1 MNSPLSISG
10 GGRNGDPDGSLV
22 HFQPQARRR
31 IMGEPAKAFW
41 IEEEEKSVPEVAVE
55 FEDVALLSTGIP
67 DVTWEYGTD

>member
-1 MNSPLSISG
+1 
-10 GGRNGDPDGSLV
+10 
-22 HFQPQARRR
+22 
-31 IMGEPAKAFW
+31 MGEPAKAFW